1 MGSGMKFNIRFADQI
16 VGGLIILALAIVIFV
31 IFMLGSSQR
40 WFSRDYHYK
49 SYFTSA
55 SGLSQNMAVQF
66 KGFTIGHVTTIR
78 LAEDDRV
85 EVRFTV
91 YDTYVDRVRQGSLV
105 EVLISPIP
113 GIGNQFVFYPG
124 TGTEPVPE
132 GEIIPSVN
140 SSEGKRLLATGLA
153 MRPERDDSINNIMNR
168 AGTLLTTLNETLIE
182 LQGSGNSDLGRAVRN
197 VEQSTANLS
206 RTIDE
211 LPKELMASLTGLI
224 AQIDPVLENLNR
236 FSASLANPDGT
247 VMAVLESDEIYAGL
261 TDSLASI
268 SATLRN
274 LEKTSEFI
282 PAQLPQVAVLLAD
295 LHTTLKT
302 AEDVLVALTNNPLLK
317 RGVPEHQ
324 ETRAGGSRPRD
335 LEF

>member
-1 MGSGMKFNIRFADQI
+1 MKFNIRFADQI

-197 VEQSTANLS
+197 MEQSTANLS

>member
-1 MGSGMKFNIRFADQI
+1 MKFVIRFADQI
-16 VGGLIILALAIVIFV
+16 AGGLIIFALGVLIFV

-78 LAEDDRV
+78 LSEDDRV
-85 EVRFTV
+85 EVHFTV

-132 GEIIPSVN
+132 GEIIPAVN
-140 SSEGKRLLATGLA
+140 SSDGKRMLATGLA

-168 AGTLLTTLNETLIE
+168 AGTLLATLNETLIE
-182 LQGSGNSDLGRAVRN
+182 LQGSDNSGLGRAVRN
-197 VEQSTANLS
+197 MEYSTASLS
-206 RTIDE
+206 KTIDE
-211 LPKELMASLTGLI
+211 LPQELMSSLNGLI
-224 AQIDPVLENLNR
+224 AQLNPILENLDR
-236 FSASLANPDGT
+236 FSASLANPEGT
-247 VMAVLESDEIYAGL
+247 AMAILDSDEIYTGL
-261 TDSLASI
+261 TASLASI

-282 PAQLPQVAVLLAD
+282 PAQLPQIAVLLAD
-295 LHTTLKT
+295 LHTTLQT

-324 ETRAGGSRPRD
+324 ETRAGGSSPRD

>member
-1 MGSGMKFNIRFADQI
+1 MKFNIRFADQI

>member
-282 PAQLPQVAVLLAD
+282 PSQLPQVAVLLAD